1 LTQKLLVILIWIF
14 QQIQF
19 NQFRLPGREHLFL
32 TLPVSSKQFP
42 GEDQF
47 PGLVQPPCNKSD
59 KQPLPGLLTQT
70 STHSLTQ
77 QTLLTS
83 TYSTTPMQPSLLES
97 ISVKELSRS
106 PDLSKNLCC
115 QVLPV
120 SQIVLTAVE

>member
-47 PGLVQPPCNKSD
+47 PGLVQHPCNKSD